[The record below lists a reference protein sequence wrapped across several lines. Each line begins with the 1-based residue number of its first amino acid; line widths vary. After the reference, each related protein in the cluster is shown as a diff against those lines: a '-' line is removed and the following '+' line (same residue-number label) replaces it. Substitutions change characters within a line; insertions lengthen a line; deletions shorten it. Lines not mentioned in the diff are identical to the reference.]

1 MKKVLFAIA
10 LLAMCVSA
18 LFFATNTSNVALATE
33 TPSDLRG
40 VKVGDDLSGATV
52 YLDYSKLSLNFC
64 RVAVKTDKYA
74 IYQEYASGMQVG
86 YGNASQAPTPNSSIT
101 AWAYP
106 YSSYNQQT
114 GSTVKGWK
122 ATVAF
127 GGNALTGIVSY
138 TLPEDFGV
146 VTSLPEDVSSS
157 GMGGSSMS
165 TVTTSSIVFVSA
177 ADFSKFKGLT
187 FDDGI
192 PVYAGLELKNTM
204 FAVKKPTF
212 TKSFVEMAGSSDLV
226 RVSLFTTT
234 YSYLYRTNMDD
245 IIIRYSNDGGKT
257 YTEKYLWQHN
267 VNKDTDIV
275 YLEYEGY
282 GQIYSGDNN
291 IDETKSWLRIVT
303 LETYTVKFVDRYGSD
318 SHTVTKKRGEVLS
331 IPYISQPTTPLMTYS
346 WVCDKNVSDY
356 HVTEDRVYTKT
367 LFINHDKVLADYY
380 GNVST
385 VNDGFP
391 SALKFYMIQRNNK
404 YGVYVSISD
413 LQKIIDDKVLAA
425 DKSTSKFVFKLHS
438 LKSDEQNTN
447 YLQAR
452 MTYDQVVDST
462 VGAKDDLYW
471 YLLDDFTEEVG
482 TFTPSSFAQVQ
493 LTATMTF
500 NEVIFDNNV
509 TVPVEIY
516 GYVSELRKINILV
529 PCKMYYNGEIDLKLP
544 VNFWTDYPELQVDDI
559 LIHKFVFE
567 QSQNTNWI
575 LSDGY
580 YVAKTIDTLSLKQET
595 SDFTFTNN
603 INDKTMS
610 FPVNIDADGNYYVT
624 VMLDNPLQVNSDEFL
639 ANNGWRDKFDSMS
652 TLSDL
657 KYCNDTAKTFIRSML
672 NCDNYQ
678 NYDFGESGYY
688 ITGLPGHTVYS
699 NTVGSISTVVGIKV
713 YLTSPMLTEYGMNY
727 KLTLVSEEVY
737 TEEESKIPS
746 SWIDDVWNGVWGTGS
761 SVLGGVKSVLWV
773 VLSIAMTVALG
784 KIIAKLIGKSKKNK
798 KNGR

>member
-1 MKKVLFAIA
+1 MKNKNIILVLA
-10 LLAMCVSA
+10 LTVLLVCSMSFVLTANADTTTVP
-18 LFFATNTSNVALATE
+18 T
-33 TPSDLRG
+33 DLRNI
-40 VKVGDDLSGATV
+40 KVGDDLSGATIYV
-52 YLDYSKLSLNFC
+52 DFENLSTSFSGIALQ
-64 RVAVKTDKYA
+64 TSTYY
-74 IYQEYASGMQVG
+74 IYREGMSGMRFG
-86 YGNASQAPTPNSSIT
+86 YKKIN
-101 AWAYP
+101 
-106 YSSYNQQT
+106 
-114 GSTVKGWK
+114 GSVTCLTYVDFN
-122 ATVAF
+122 F
-127 GGNALTGIVSY
+127 GGIDAMSGDKVWKKDGERLYKPAY
-138 TLPEDFGV
+138 TLPSDFGT
-146 VTSLPEDVSSS
+146 VTSVTDVS
-157 GMGGSSMS
+157 MLYM
-165 TVTTSSIVFVSA
+165 SA
-177 ADFSKFKGLT
+177 ADSSQFSGKT

-282 GQIYSGDNN
+282 GVVSASNFLS
-291 IDETKSWLRIVT
+291 ETTSWLRVVT

-367 LFINHDKVLADYY
+367 LFINQDKVLADYY

-391 SALKFYMIQRNNK
+391 SQLKFYMIQRNNK

-447 YLQAR
+447 YLQAK
-452 MTYDQVVDST
+452 MTYDEIVNSA
-462 VGAKDDLYW
+462 VGAKDDMYW
-471 YLLDDFTEEVG
+471 YLLNDFNEEVG
-482 TFTPSSFAQVQ
+482 TFNPSAFSQVQ

-516 GYVSELRKINILV
+516 GYVTELRKINILV

-544 VNFWTDYPELQVDDI
+544 VNFWTNYPELQVDDNK
-559 LIHKFVFE
+559 IHMFVFE
-567 QSQNTNWI
+567 QNENTNWI

-580 YVAKTIDTLSLKQET
+580 YVAKTIDTISLKQET
-595 SDFTFTNN
+595 SNFTFSNN
-603 INDKTMS
+603 INDKTMT
-610 FPVNIDADGNYYVT
+610 FPINIDDDGNYYVT
-624 VMLDNPLQVNSDEFL
+624 IMLDNPLQVNSDEFL

-699 NTVGSISTVVGIKV
+699 NTVGAISTVVGIKV

-727 KLTLVSEEVY
+727 KLTLVSEELY
-737 TEEESKIPS
+737 TQEESKIPS
-746 SWIDDVWNGVWGTGS
+746 RWIDDVWNGVWGTGS

-784 KIIAKLIGKSKKNK
+784 KIIVKLIGKSKNNK

>member
-1 MKKVLFAIA
+1 MKNKKIIL
-10 LLAMCVSA
+10 
-18 LFFATNTSNVALATE
+18 ALALTVLLVCSMSLAL
-33 TPSDLRG
+33 TANADTATVPTDLRNI
-40 VKVGDDLSGATV
+40 KVGDDLSGATIYV
-52 YLDYSKLSLNFC
+52 DYSKLSTSFL
-64 RVAVKTDKYA
+64 KTALYTSSYA
-74 IYQEYASGMQVG
+74 IYQETASGRQFC
-86 YGNASQAPTPNSSIT
+86 YGRASQAGSPSGTIK
-101 AWAYP
+101 AWAFP
-106 YSSYNQQT
+106 STSYNPNT
-114 GSTVKGWK
+114 GTNANIWK
-122 ATVAF
+122 ATSEF
-127 GGNALTGIVSY
+127 GGATLTGIVSY
-138 TLPEDFGV
+138 TLPSDFGK
-146 VTSLPEDVSSS
+146 VTSVNDA
-157 GMGGSSMS
+157 SML
-165 TVTTSSIVFVSA
+165 FVSA
-177 ADFSKFKGLT
+177 AEFSAFKGKT

-212 TKSFVEMAGSSDLV
+212 TKTFVQMSGSSDLV
-226 RVSLFTTT
+226 RVNLFTTT
-234 YSYLYRTNMDD
+234 YSQLIRTNADD
-245 IIIRYSNDGGKT
+245 IILRYSTNGGMT
-257 YTEKYLWQHN
+257 FTEKYLWN
-267 VNKDTDIV
+267 SMSNTSDDIV
-275 YLEYEGY
+275 YFEYDGY
-282 GQIYSGDNN
+282 GVVSASNFLS
-291 IDETKSWLRIVT
+291 ETTSWLRVVT

-318 SHTVTKKRGEVLS
+318 SHTVTKKRGEELS

-367 LFINHDKVLADYY
+367 MYINGDKVLTDYI
-380 GNVST
+380 GNVKT
-385 VNDGFP
+385 LNDGFP
-391 SALKFYMIQRNNK
+391 SSLKFYLVQRSNK
-404 YGVYVSISD
+404 YGVYVGISD
-413 LQKIIDDKVLAA
+413 LQNIISDKVLEG
-425 DKSTSKFVFKLHS
+425 DKTTSKFVLKLHS
-438 LKSDEQNTN
+438 LKTDEQNTN

-493 LTATMTF
+493 LTVTMTF
-500 NEVIFDNNV
+500 DEVIFDGNV
-509 TVPVEIY
+509 TVPVQIY
-516 GYVSELRKINILV
+516 GNVTELRNVNIEV
-529 PCKMYYNGEIDLKLP
+529 PCKKYYNGDIDLKLP

-624 VMLDNPLQVNSDEFL
+624 IMLDNPLQVNSDEFL

-699 NTVGSISTVVGIKV
+699 NTVGAISTVVGIKV

-727 KLTLVSEEVY
+727 KLTLVSEELY
-737 TEEESKIPS
+737 TQEESKIPS

-761 SVLGGVKSVLWV
+761 SVLGRVKSVLWV

-784 KIIAKLIGKSKKNK
+784 KIIVKLIGKSKNNK

>member
-1 MKKVLFAIA
+1 
-10 LLAMCVSA
+10 MCVSA

-40 VKVGDDLSGATV
+40 VKVGDDLSGATIYV
-52 YLDYSKLSLNFC
+52 DFENLSTSFSGIALQTSTYYIYREGMSGKRFGYKKINGSVTHMTYVDFNFGEID
-64 RVAVKTDKYA
+64 ATS
-74 IYQEYASGMQVG
+74 SGNV
-86 YGNASQAPTPNSSIT
+86 
-101 AWAYP
+101 
-106 YSSYNQQT
+106 
-114 GSTVKGWK
+114 WK
-122 ATVAF
+122 KDGERLYKPA
-127 GGNALTGIVSY
+127 Y
-138 TLPEDFGV
+138 TLPSDFGT
-146 VTSLPEDVSSS
+146 VTSVTDVS
-157 GMGGSSMS
+157 MLY
-165 TVTTSSIVFVSA
+165 ISA
-177 ADFSKFKGLT
+177 ADSSQFSGKT

-226 RVSLFTTT
+226 RVSLFITT

-275 YLEYEGY
+275 YLEYDGY
-282 GQIYSGDNN
+282 GVVSASNFLS
-291 IDETKSWLRIVT
+291 ETTSWLRVVT
-303 LETYTVKFVDRYGSD
+303 LEKYTVKFVDPYGND
-318 SHTVTKKRGEVLS
+318 SSTVTKNRGETISL
-331 IPYISQPTTPLMTYS
+331 PYISQPTTPLMTYS
-346 WVCDKNVSDY
+346 WVCDKTVSDY
-356 HVTEDRVYTKT
+356 HVTEDRTYTKT
-367 LFINHDKVLADYY
+367 MYINGDKVLTDYI
-380 GNVST
+380 GNVKT
-385 VNDGFP
+385 LNDGFP
-391 SALKFYMIQRNNK
+391 SSLKFYLVQRSNK
-404 YGVYVSISD
+404 YGVYVGISD
-413 LQKIIDDKVLAA
+413 LQKIISDKVLEG
-425 DKSTSKFVFKLHS
+425 DKTTSKFVLKLHS
-438 LKSDEQNTN
+438 LKTDEQNTN

-493 LTATMTF
+493 LTVTMTF
-500 NEVIFDNNV
+500 DEVIFDGNV
-509 TVPVEIY
+509 TVPVQIY
-516 GYVSELRKINILV
+516 GNVTELRTVNIEV
-529 PCKMYYNGEIDLKLP
+529 PCKKYYNGDIDLKLQ

-610 FPVNIDADGNYYVT
+610 FPINIDDDGNYYVT
-624 VMLDNPLQVNSDEFL
+624 IMLDNPLQVNSDEFL

-727 KLTLVSEEVY
+727 KLTLVSEELY
-737 TEEESKIPS
+737 TQEESKIPS
-746 SWIDDVWNGVWGTGS
+746 SWIDDVWNGVWGTGG

-773 VLSIAMTVALG
+773 VLSIAMTVVLG

>member
-1 MKKVLFAIA
+1 MKNKKIILALALTVLFVCSMSLA
-10 LLAMCVSA
+10 LTANADTTTVP
-18 LFFATNTSNVALATE
+18 T
-33 TPSDLRG
+33 DLRN
-40 VKVGDDLSGATV
+40 VKVGDDLSGATIYV
-52 YLDYSKLSLNFC
+52 DYSKLSTSFL
-64 RVAVKTDKYA
+64 KTALYTSSYA
-74 IYQEYASGMQVG
+74 IYQETASGRQFC
-86 YGNASQAPTPNSSIT
+86 YGRASQAGSPSGTIK
-101 AWAYP
+101 AWAFP
-106 YSSYNQQT
+106 STSYNPNT
-114 GSTVKGWK
+114 GTNANIWK
-122 ATVAF
+122 ATSEF
-127 GGNALTGIVSY
+127 GGATLTGIVSY
-138 TLPEDFGV
+138 TLPSDFGK
-146 VTSLPEDVSSS
+146 VTSVNDA
-157 GMGGSSMS
+157 SML
-165 TVTTSSIVFVSA
+165 FVSA
-177 ADFSKFKGLT
+177 AEFSAFKGKT
-187 FDDGI
+187 FDNGI

-212 TKSFVEMAGSSDLV
+212 TKTFVQMSGSSDLV
-226 RVSLFTTT
+226 RVNLFTTT
-234 YSYLYRTNMDD
+234 YSQLIRTNADD
-245 IIIRYSNDGGKT
+245 IILRYSTNGGMT
-257 YTEKYLWQHN
+257 FTEKYLWN
-267 VNKDTDIV
+267 SMSNTSDDIV
-275 YLEYEGY
+275 YFEYDGY
-282 GQIYSGDNN
+282 GVVSASNFLS
-291 IDETKSWLRIVT
+291 ETTSWLRVVT
-303 LETYTVKFVDRYGSD
+303 LEKYTIKFVDQYGND
-318 SHTVTKKRGEVLS
+318 SSTVTKNRGETISL
-331 IPYISQPTTPLMTYS
+331 PYISQPTTPLMTYS

-367 LFINHDKVLADYY
+367 LFINQDKVLADYY

-391 SALKFYMIQRNNK
+391 SQLKFYMIQRNNK

-493 LTATMTF
+493 LTVTMTF
-500 NEVIFDNNV
+500 DEVIFDGNV
-509 TVPVEIY
+509 TVPVQIY
-516 GYVSELRKINILV
+516 GNVTELRNVNIEV
-529 PCKMYYNGEIDLKLP
+529 PCKKYYNGDIDLKLP

-624 VMLDNPLQVNSDEFL
+624 VMLDNPLQVNSEAFL

-699 NTVGSISTVVGIKV
+699 NTVGDISSVVGIKV
-713 YLTSPMLTEYGMNY
+713 YITTPMLTEYGKTY
-727 KLTLVSEEVY
+727 RLTLVSEEEY
-737 TEEESKIPS
+737 SKEESKIPQN
-746 SWIDDVWNGVWGTGS
+746 WFDEVWNGVSGTGN
-761 SVLGGVKSVLWV
+761 SVFNGIKTVLWV

-784 KIIAKLIGKSKKNK
+784 KIIVKLIGKSKNNK

>member
-1 MKKVLFAIA
+1 MKNKNIILVLA
-10 LLAMCVSA
+10 LTVLLVCSMSFVLTANADTTTVP
-18 LFFATNTSNVALATE
+18 T
-33 TPSDLRG
+33 DLRNI
-40 VKVGDDLSGATV
+40 KVGDDLSGATIYV
-52 YLDYSKLSLNFC
+52 DFENLSTSFSGIALQ
-64 RVAVKTDKYA
+64 TSTYY
-74 IYQEYASGMQVG
+74 IYREGMSGMRFG
-86 YGNASQAPTPNSSIT
+86 YKKINGSVTHMTYVDFNFGEINAMSSDK
-101 AWAYP
+101 
-106 YSSYNQQT
+106 
-114 GSTVKGWK
+114 VWK
-122 ATVAF
+122 KDGERLYKPA
-127 GGNALTGIVSY
+127 Y
-138 TLPEDFGV
+138 TLPSDFGT
-146 VTSLPEDVSSS
+146 VTSVTDVS
-157 GMGGSSMS
+157 MLYM
-165 TVTTSSIVFVSA
+165 SA
-177 ADFSKFKGLT
+177 ADSSQFSGKT

-282 GQIYSGDNN
+282 GVVSASNFLS
-291 IDETKSWLRIVT
+291 ETTSWLRVVT

-367 LFINHDKVLADYY
+367 LFINQDKVLADYY

-391 SALKFYMIQRNNK
+391 SQLKFYMIQRNNK

-447 YLQAR
+447 YLQAK
-452 MTYDQVVDST
+452 MTYDEIVNSA
-462 VGAKDDLYW
+462 VGAKDDMYW
-471 YLLDDFTEEVG
+471 YLLNDFNEEVG
-482 TFTPSSFAQVQ
+482 TFNPSAFSQVQ

-516 GYVSELRKINILV
+516 GYVTELRKINILV

-544 VNFWTDYPELQVDDI
+544 VNFWTNYPELQVDDNK
-559 LIHKFVFE
+559 IHMFVFE
-567 QSQNTNWI
+567 QNENTNWI

-580 YVAKTIDTLSLKQET
+580 YVAKTIDTISLKQET
-595 SDFTFTNN
+595 SNFTFSNN
-603 INDKTMS
+603 INDKTMT
-610 FPVNIDADGNYYVT
+610 FPINIDDDGNYYVT
-624 VMLDNPLQVNSDEFL
+624 IMLDNPLQVNSDEFL

-699 NTVGSISTVVGIKV
+699 NTVGAISTVVGIKV

-727 KLTLVSEEVY
+727 KLTLVSEELY
-737 TEEESKIPS
+737 TQEESKIPS

-784 KIIAKLIGKSKKNK
+784 KIIVKLIGKSKNNK

>member
-1 MKKVLFAIA
+1 MKNKKIIL
-10 LLAMCVSA
+10 
-18 LFFATNTSNVALATE
+18 ALALTVLLVCSMSLAL
-33 TPSDLRG
+33 TANADTTTVPTDLRN
-40 VKVGDDLSGATV
+40 VKVGDDLSGATIYV
-52 YLDYSKLSLNFC
+52 DYSKLSTSFL
-64 RVAVKTDKYA
+64 KTALYTSSYA
-74 IYQEYASGMQVG
+74 IYQETASGRQFC
-86 YGNASQAPTPNSSIT
+86 YGRASQAGSPSGTIK
-101 AWAYP
+101 AWAAP
-106 YSSYNQQT
+106 TDLRDFQT
-114 GSTVKGWK
+114 GTMSIVWRKVSSTDEI
-122 ATVAF
+122 
-127 GGNALTGIVSY
+127 LTGIVSY
-138 TLPEDFGV
+138 TLPSDFGT
-146 VTSLPEDVSSS
+146 VTSVNDA
-157 GMGGSSMS
+157 SML
-165 TVTTSSIVFVSA
+165 FVSA
-177 ADFSKFKGLT
+177 SEFSAFKGKT

-212 TKSFVEMAGSSDLV
+212 TKTFVQMSGSSDLT
-226 RVSLFTTT
+226 RVNLFTTT
-234 YSYLYRTNMDD
+234 YSQLIRTNADD
-245 IIIRYSNDGGKT
+245 IILRYSTNGGMT
-257 YTEKYLWQHN
+257 FTEKYLWN
-267 VNKDTDIV
+267 SMSNTSDDIV
-275 YLEYEGY
+275 YFEYDGY
-282 GQIYSGDNN
+282 GVVSASNFLS
-291 IDETKSWLRIVT
+291 ETTSWLRVVT

-391 SALKFYMIQRNNK
+391 SQLKFYMIQRNNK

-452 MTYDQVVDST
+452 MTYNQVADST

-493 LTATMTF
+493 LTVTMTF
-500 NEVIFDNNV
+500 DEVIFDGNV
-509 TVPVEIY
+509 TVPVQIY
-516 GYVSELRKINILV
+516 GNVTELRNVNIEV
-529 PCKMYYNGEIDLKLP
+529 PCKKYYNDDIDLKLP

-624 VMLDNPLQVNSDEFL
+624 VMLDNPLQVNSEAFL
-639 ANNGWRDKFDSMS
+639 ANNGWRDKFDGMS
-652 TLSDL
+652 TLTDL
-657 KYCNDTAKTFIRSML
+657 RYCTDEAKAFIRSML
-672 NCDNYQ
+672 LCDNYA
-678 NYDFGESGYY
+678 NYNFGESGYY

-699 NTVGSISTVVGIKV
+699 NTVGDISSVVGIKV
-713 YLTSPMLTEYGMNY
+713 YITTPMLTEYGKTY
-727 KLTLVSEEVY
+727 RLTLVSEEEY
-737 TEEESKIPS
+737 SKEESKIPQN
-746 SWIDDVWNGVWGTGS
+746 WFDEVWNGVSGTGN

>member
-1 MKKVLFAIA
+1 MKNKKIIL
-10 LLAMCVSA
+10 
-18 LFFATNTSNVALATE
+18 ALALTVLLVCSMSLAL
-33 TPSDLRG
+33 TANADTATVPTDLRNI
-40 VKVGDDLSGATV
+40 KVGDDLSGATIYV
-52 YLDYSKLSLNFC
+52 DYSKLSTSFL
-64 RVAVKTDKYA
+64 KTALYTSSYA
-74 IYQEYASGMQVG
+74 IYQETASGRQFC
-86 YGNASQAPTPNSSIT
+86 YGRASQAGSPSGTIK
-101 AWAYP
+101 AWAFP
-106 YSSYNQQT
+106 STSYNPNT
-114 GSTVKGWK
+114 GTNANIWK
-122 ATVAF
+122 ATSEF
-127 GGNALTGIVSY
+127 GGATLTGIVSY
-138 TLPEDFGV
+138 TLPSDFGK
-146 VTSLPEDVSSS
+146 VTSVNDA
-157 GMGGSSMS
+157 SML
-165 TVTTSSIVFVSA
+165 FVSA
-177 ADFSKFKGLT
+177 AEFSAFKGKT

-212 TKSFVEMAGSSDLV
+212 TKTFVQMSGSSDLV
-226 RVSLFTTT
+226 RVNLFTTA
-234 YSYLYRTNMDD
+234 YSQLIRTNADD
-245 IIIRYSNDGGKT
+245 IILRYSTNGGMT
-257 YTEKYLWQHN
+257 FTEKYLWN
-267 VNKDTDIV
+267 SMSNTDDDIV
-275 YLEYEGY
+275 YFEYDGY
-282 GQIYSGDNN
+282 GVVSASNFLS
-291 IDETKSWLRIVT
+291 ETTSWLRVVT
-303 LETYTVKFVDRYGSD
+303 LEKYTIKFVDQYGND
-318 SHTVTKKRGEVLS
+318 SSTVTKNRGETISL
-331 IPYISQPTTPLMTYS
+331 PYISQPTTPLMTYS
-346 WVCDKNVSDY
+346 WVCDKTVSDN
-356 HVTEDRVYTKT
+356 HIAEDRTYTKT
-367 LFINHDKVLADYY
+367 MYINGDKVLTDYI
-380 GNVST
+380 GNVKT
-385 VNDGFP
+385 LNDGFP
-391 SALKFYMIQRNNK
+391 SSLKFYLVQRSNK
-404 YGVYVSISD
+404 YGVYVGISD
-413 LQKIIDDKVLAA
+413 LQNIISDKVLEA
-425 DKSTSKFVFKLHS
+425 DKTTSKFVLKLHS

-493 LTATMTF
+493 LTVTMTF
-500 NEVIFDNNV
+500 DEVIFDGNV
-509 TVPVEIY
+509 TVPVQIY
-516 GYVSELRKINILV
+516 GNVTELRNVNIEV
-529 PCKMYYNGEIDLKLP
+529 PCKKYYNGDIDLKLP

-624 VMLDNPLQVNSDEFL
+624 VMLDNPLQVNSEAFL

-652 TLSDL
+652 TLTDL

-699 NTVGSISTVVGIKV
+699 NTVGDISSVVGIKV
-713 YLTSPMLTEYGMNY
+713 YITTPMLTEYGKTY
-727 KLTLVSEEVY
+727 RLTLVSEEEY
-737 TEEESKIPS
+737 TKEESKIPQN
-746 SWIDDVWNGVWGTGS
+746 WFDEVWNGVSGTGN

-784 KIIAKLIGKSKKNK
+784 KIIVKLIGKSKKNK

>member
-18 LFFATNTSNVALATE
+18 LFFATNTSDVALAAE

-127 GGNALTGIVSY
+127 GGNVLTGIVSY

-346 WVCDKNVSDY
+346 WVCDKTVSDY

-367 LFINHDKVLADYY
+367 LFINQDKVLADYY

-391 SALKFYMIQRNNK
+391 SALKFYMVQRNNK

-482 TFTPSSFAQVQ
+482 TFTPSSYAQVQ

-516 GYVSELRKINILV
+516 GYVTELRKINILV

-544 VNFWTDYPELQVDDI
+544 VNFWTNYPELQVDDNK
-559 LIHKFVFE
+559 IHMFVFE
-567 QSQNTNWI
+567 QNENTNWI

-580 YVAKTIDTLSLKQET
+580 YVAKTIDTISLKQET
-595 SDFTFTNN
+595 SNFTFSNN
-603 INDKTMS
+603 INDKTMT

-624 VMLDNPLQVNSDEFL
+624 VMLDNPLQVNSEAFL
-639 ANNGWRDKFDSMS
+639 ANNGWRDKFDGMS
-652 TLSDL
+652 TLTDL
-657 KYCNDTAKTFIRSML
+657 RYCTDEAKAFIRSML
-672 NCDNYQ
+672 LCDNYA
-678 NYDFGESGYY
+678 NYNFGESGYY

-699 NTVGSISTVVGIKV
+699 NTVGDISSVVGIKV
-713 YLTSPMLTEYGMNY
+713 YITTPMLTEYGKTY
-727 KLTLVSEEVY
+727 RLTLVSEEEY
-737 TEEESKIPS
+737 TKEESKIPQN
-746 SWIDDVWNGVWGTGS
+746 WFDDVWNGVWGTGS

-784 KIIAKLIGKSKKNK
+784 KIIAKLIGKSKNNK